1 MINSVAG
8 QRGAE
13 RRADADRAADDPEP
27 EIEPTRAARDV
38 GHDEWKRHTENQM
51 HGAATFFDARFN
63 EKDRYPVSAKSGA
76 GNMRNMP
83 DKTTAKLAALHFYRL
98 TWWTTTTHNSTFI
111 SAARKKTIWWNI

>member
-38 GHDEWKRHTENQM
+38 GHDEWKRHTENNGIERGWSRSPSASSFELIDPIPPFRLFGRQGDQELVPNPWRQPPCRCRWRRSGHCVPGERPRR
-51 HGAATFFDARFN
+51 HGPRD
-63 EKDRYPVSAKSGA
+63 PS
-76 GNMRNMP
+76 
-83 DKTTAKLAALHFYRL
+83 
-98 TWWTTTTHNSTFI
+98 
-111 SAARKKTIWWNI
+111 